1 MPIKIIK
8 NDMND
13 KNPNKRQGCPKKGRL
28 MGLDLGSKTIGVSI
42 SDASQGMATP
52 ITTIERKKLRTDL
65 QQLGEIVSEYEIKAY
80 VIGWP
85 LNMDGSEGA
94 RCDATRSFAHEL
106 RQAKDLFG
114 SKAGGDPWIGL
125 WDERLSTRTV
135 DEFVDGR
142 VDIGKESRKGAK
154 ESGLTDKL
162 AAQHI
167 LQSFLDGV
175 KA

>member
-13 KNPNKRQGCPKKGRL
+13 KSGNKRQGCPKKGRL
-28 MGLDLGSKTIGVSI
+28 MGLDLGSKTIGVSL
-42 SDASQGMATP
+42 SDAGQSIATP
-52 ITTIERKKLRTDL
+52 ITTIERKKLHADL
-65 QQLGEIVSEYEIKAY
+65 TQLAEIVAEYEVKAF

-85 LNMDGSEGA
+85 LNMDGSEGP

-114 SKAGGDPWIGL
+114 QDPWIGL

-135 DEFVDGR
+135 DDFVDSR
-142 VDIGKESRKGAK
+142 VDIHKMARKGAK

-175 KA
+175 

>member
-8 NDMND
+8 NDIND
-13 KNPNKRQGCPKKGRL
+13 KSSNKRQGCPKKGRL

-42 SDASQGMATP
+42 SDAEQGIATP
-52 ITTIERKKLRTDL
+52 ITTIERKKLSKDL
-65 QQLGEIVSEYEIKAY
+65 QQLGDIVAEYEIRAC

-114 SKAGGDPWIGL
+114 QDPWIGL

-142 VDIGKESRKGAK
+142 VDMPKMAKRGAK
-154 ESGLTDKL
+154 DSGLTDKL

-175 KA
+175 